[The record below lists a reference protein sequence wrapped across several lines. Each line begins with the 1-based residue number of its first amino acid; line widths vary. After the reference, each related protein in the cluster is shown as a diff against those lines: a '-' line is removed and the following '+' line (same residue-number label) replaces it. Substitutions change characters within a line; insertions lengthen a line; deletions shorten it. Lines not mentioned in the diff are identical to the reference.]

1 MLEAGDATGE
11 GQEIHMAS
19 QVTRR
24 RMLALLSIGLGAGSL
39 TTLVAACGPSGPAQ
53 PASSSA
59 TAPPNAPPPAATIAP
74 TAGTKAAA
82 GGTLT
87 ILMWQGPTIANGHL
101 SQGTKDYVA
110 ARFCCEPL
118 LTVSADGTFTPV
130 LATEVPSIAN
140 GGLSADGKTVTYTLR
155 PNVKWADGQPFT
167 ADDVAFTFQYVT
179 NRDTAAVTA
188 GSYASL
194 ESVDAVDPL
203 TVRLTF
209 KQPTGGWFV
218 PFLGYNGTVVPKHA
232 LANYVGTAAR
242 DAPFNLKAFGTGPY
256 LIQDFKPGD
265 VLTLI
270 PNPNY
275 REPNKPGFRQV
286 SIKGGGDATSAARA
300 VLQTGEFDYAW
311 NLQVESQVLNEL
323 LQGGKGGLVLSP
335 GGGVEQIFFNM
346 ADPTM
351 DVDGERSSPK
361 SKHPFLT
368 DARVRKAMALAIDR
382 ATIATQL
389 YGQTGSPT
397 PNVLTIPTNLV
408 SKNTSFEFSLDTA
421 NQLLDQAGYTRGGD
435 GIRITPAG
443 TRMHVVF
450 QTSTNTLRQKEQDI
464 VKDGW
469 QKIGIETELKS
480 VDASVYF
487 ASDAGNPDTYA
498 HFTADAEMFT
508 STPDSPF
515 PLLYMKRFYGKDPN
529 TDWAQK
535 SNAWSAPNFLKWQ
548 DDQYN
553 TLFDAV
559 GSEIDTAKAAANW
572 QAMNDRVINAAV
584 VVPLIERKGVDSKVK
599 ALQGPNPG
607 PFDVFSWNV
616 ADWTRT

>member
-1 MLEAGDATGE
+1 
-11 GQEIHMAS
+11 MAS
-19 QVTRR
+19 QLTRR
-24 RMLALLSIGLGAGSL
+24 RVLGLLTIGLGAGSL
-39 TTLVAACGPSGPAQ
+39 TTLMSACGPNAPAQ
-53 PASSSA
+53 QSSSSA
-59 TAPPNAPPPAATIAP
+59 TAPVSAPPPAPAATAAP
-74 TAGTKAAA
+74 TVASAKPAT
-82 GGTLT
+82 GGTLS

-118 LTVSADGTFTPV
+118 LTVSADGVFTPV
-130 LATEVPSIAN
+130 LAAEVPSTSN
-140 GGLSADGKTVTYTLR
+140 GGLSTDGKTVTYKLR

-179 NRDTAAVTA
+179 NKDTAAVTA
-188 GSYASL
+188 GSYTSL
-194 ESVDAVDPL
+194 ESVEAIDPV

-218 PFLGYNGTVVPKHA
+218 PFLGYNGTILPKHA
-232 LANYVGTAAR
+232 LANYIGTAAR

-275 REPNKPGFRQV
+275 REPNKPAFTQV
-286 SIKGGGDATSAARA
+286 SIKGGGDATSAGRA
-300 VLQTGEFDYAW
+300 VLQTGEYDYAW
-311 NLQVESQVLNEL
+311 NLQVEAQILNQL
-323 LQGGKGGLVLSP
+323 LEGGKGDLVLSP
-335 GGGVEQIFFNM
+335 GGGVEQIFFNL
-346 ADPTM
+346 ADPTTE
-351 DVDGERSSPK
+351 VDGERSSPN

-368 DARVRKAMALAIDR
+368 DQRVRQAMALAIDR
-382 ATIATQL
+382 TTIGTQL
-389 YGQTGSPT
+389 YGQTGTAT

-408 SKNTSFEFSLDTA
+408 SKNTSMEFNLDKA
-421 NQLLDQAGYTRGGD
+421 NQMLDQAGYARGGD
-435 GIRITPAG
+435 GIRVTPSG

-480 VDASVYF
+480 VDAGVYF
-487 ASDAGNPDTYA
+487 GSDAGNPDTYA
-498 HFTADAEMFT
+498 HFSVDAEMFT

-548 DDQYN
+548 DDEYDR
-553 TLFDAV
+553 LFDAV
-559 GSEIDTAKAAANW
+559 GTEIDPAKAATEW
-572 QAMNDRVINAAV
+572 QAMNDRVINAGV

-599 ALQGPNPG
+599 SLQGPSPG
-607 PFDVFSWNV
+607 PFDVFSWNI
-616 ADWTRT
+616 ADWSRS

>member
-1 MLEAGDATGE
+1 
-11 GQEIHMAS
+11 MAS
-19 QVTRR
+19 QLTRR
-24 RMLALLSIGLGAGSL
+24 RVLGLLSIGLGAGSL
-39 TTLVAACGPSGPAQ
+39 TTLVSACAPNAPAQ
-53 PASSSA
+53 PATSTVTA
-59 TAPPNAPPPAATIAP
+59 ATTAPAAAAAP
-74 TAGTKAAA
+74 TAAPTVASKPGA
-82 GGTLT
+82 GGTLS

-118 LTVSADGTFTPV
+118 LTVSADGVFTPV
-130 LATEVPSIAN
+130 LAAEVPSMAN
-140 GGLSADGKTVTYTLR
+140 GGLAADGKTVTYKLR
-155 PNVKWADGQPFT
+155 PNLKWADGQPFT
-167 ADDVAFTFQYVT
+167 ADDVAFTFQYVS
-179 NRDTAAVTA
+179 NRDTAAVTS

-194 ESVDAVDPL
+194 DNVEAVDPL

-218 PFLGYNGTVVPKHA
+218 PFLGYNGTILPKHA

-242 DAPFNLKAFGTGPY
+242 DAPYNLKAFGTGPY

-265 VLTLI
+265 VLTLT

-275 REPNKPGFRQV
+275 REPNKLAFSQV
-286 SIKGGGDATSAARA
+286 SIKGGGDATSAGRA
-300 VLQTGEFDYAW
+300 VLQTGEYDYAW
-311 NLQVESQVLNEL
+311 NLQVEAQVLEQL
-323 LQGGKGGLVLSP
+323 LQGGKGDLVLSP
-335 GGGVEQIFFNM
+335 GGGVEQLFFNL
-346 ADPTM
+346 ADPNTE
-351 DVDGERSSPK
+351 VDGERSSPK
-361 SKHPFLT
+361 SAHPFLT
-368 DARVRKAMALAIDR
+368 DQRVRQAMALAIDR
-382 ATIATQL
+382 TTMAKQL
-389 YGQTGSPT
+389 YGQTGSAS

-408 SKNTSFEFSLDTA
+408 SKNTSFEFNLDKA
-421 NQLLDQAGYTRGGD
+421 NQMLDQAGYARGGD
-435 GIRITPAG
+435 GIRVAPGG

-450 QTSTNTLRQKEQDI
+450 QTSTNSLRQKEQDL

-498 HFTADAEMFT
+498 HFSADAEMFT

-515 PLLYMKRFYGKDPN
+515 PLLYMKRFYGRDQN

-535 SNAWSAPNFLKWQ
+535 SNSWSAQNFLKWK
-548 DDQYN
+548 DDEYN
-553 TLFDAV
+553 TLFEAV
-559 GSEIDTAKAAANW
+559 GSELDPARAATTW

-584 VVPLIERKGVDSKVK
+584 VVPLIERRGVDSKVK

-607 PFDVFSWNV
+607 PFDVFSWNI
-616 ADWTRT
+616 AEWTKA

>member
-1 MLEAGDATGE
+1 
-11 GQEIHMAS
+11 MAS
-19 QVTRR
+19 QLTRR
-24 RMLALLSIGLGAGSL
+24 RVLGLLSIGLGAGSL
-39 TTLVAACGPSGPAQ
+39 TTLMSACGPNAPAQ
-53 PASSSA
+53 QSTSSA
-59 TAPPNAPPPAATIAP
+59 TPPVSAPPPAATAAP
-74 TAGTKAAA
+74 TTAPKAAA

-87 ILMWQGPTIANGHL
+87 VLMWQGPTIANGHL

-118 LTVSADGTFTPV
+118 LTVSADGVFTPV
-130 LATEVPSIAN
+130 LATEVPSTAN
-140 GGLSADGKTVTYTLR
+140 GGLSADGKTVTYKLK

-167 ADDVAFTFQYVT
+167 ADDVAFTFDYVS

-194 ESVDAVDPL
+194 ESVQAVDPL

-218 PFLGYNGTVVPKHA
+218 PFLGYNGTILPKHT
-232 LANYVGTAAR
+232 LSNYVGTAAR

-256 LIQDFKPGD
+256 QIQDFKPGD

-275 REPNKPGFRQV
+275 REPNKPAFSQV
-286 SIKGGGDATSAARA
+286 RIKGGGDATSAGRA
-300 VLQTGEFDYAW
+300 VLQTGEYDYAW

-323 LQGGKGGLVLSP
+323 LQGGKGDLVLSP
-335 GGGVEQIFFNM
+335 GGGVEQIFFNL
-346 ADPTM
+346 ADPTTE
-351 DVDGERSSPK
+351 VDGERSSPN

-368 DARVRKAMALAIDR
+368 DQRVRSAMALAIDR

-389 YGQTGSPT
+389 YGQTGGPT
-397 PNVLTIPTNLV
+397 LNVLTIPTNLV
-408 SKNTSFEFSLDTA
+408 SKNTSFEFNLDKA
-421 NQLLDQAGYTRGGD
+421 NQMLDQAGYARGGD
-435 GIRITPAG
+435 GIRVTPSG

-487 ASDAGNPDTYA
+487 ASDAGNPDTYG
-498 HFTADAEMFT
+498 HFSADAEMFT

-515 PLLYMKRFYGKDPN
+515 PLLYMKRFYARDPN

-548 DDQYN
+548 DNEYDR
-553 TLFDAV
+553 LFDAV
-559 GSEIDTAKAAANW
+559 GSEIDQAKAATEW
-572 QAMNDRVINAAV
+572 QAMNDRVINAGV

-599 ALQGPNPG
+599 SLQGPAPG

>member
-1 MLEAGDATGE
+1 M
-11 GQEIHMAS
+11 S
-19 QVTRR
+19 
-24 RMLALLSIGLGAGSL
+24 
-39 TTLVAACGPSGPAQ
+39 ACGPNAPAQ
-53 PASSSA
+53 SASSTA
-59 TAPPNAPPPAATIAP
+59 TAPTTVPAAAP
-74 TAGTKAAA
+74 TAAPAVAAKSGAA
-82 GGTLT
+82 GTLS

-118 LTVSADGTFTPV
+118 LTVSADGVFTPV
-130 LATEVPSIAN
+130 LAAEVPSMAN
-140 GGLSADGKTVTYTLR
+140 GGLAADGKTVTYKLR

-167 ADDVAFTFQYVT
+167 ADDVAFTFQYVS

-194 ESVDAVDPL
+194 DNVEAVDPL
-203 TVRLTF
+203 TARLTF

-218 PFLGYNGTVVPKHA
+218 PFLGYNGTVLPKHA
-232 LANYVGTAAR
+232 LASYIGAAAR

-265 VLTLI
+265 VLILI

-275 REPNKPGFRQV
+275 REPNKPAFSQV
-286 SIKGGGDATSAARA
+286 SIKGGGDATSAGRA
-300 VLQTGEFDYAW
+300 VLQTGEYDYAW
-311 NLQVESQVLNEL
+311 NLQVEAQVLDQL
-323 LQGGKGGLVLSP
+323 LQGGKGDLVLSP
-335 GGGVEQIFFNM
+335 GGGVEQIFFNL
-346 ADPTM
+346 ADPNTE
-351 DVDGERSSPK
+351 VDGERSSPK
-361 SKHPFLT
+361 STHPFLR
-368 DARVRKAMALAIDR
+368 DQRVRQAMALAIDR
-382 ATIATQL
+382 ATLAKQL
-389 YGQTGSPT
+389 YGPTGSAT

-408 SKNTSFEFSLDTA
+408 SKNTSFEFNLDKA
-421 NQLLDQAGYTRGGD
+421 NQMLDQAGFTRGGD
-435 GIRITPAG
+435 GIRVTPDG

-450 QTSTNTLRQKEQDI
+450 QTSTNSLRQKEQDV

-487 ASDAGNPDTYA
+487 ASDAGNPDTYG
-498 HFTADAEMFT
+498 HFSADAEMFT

-515 PLLYMKRFYGKDPN
+515 PLLYMKRFYGGDPN

-535 SNAWSAPNFLKWQ
+535 SNSWSAPNFLKWK
-548 DDQYN
+548 DDEYDR
-553 TLFDAV
+553 LFEAV
-559 GSEIDTAKAAANW
+559 GTELDPAKAAASW

-607 PFDVFSWNV
+607 PFDVFSWNS
-616 ADWTRT
+616 ADWTKSV